1 MNQGVI
7 LETIKSSFLFNF
19 RTGIV
24 IVDTLITGLVIVV
37 TTHLLNLVTSN
48 SSRLVQIWQQWL
60 RRGSSRA
67 KITITGKNIQGRDST
82 NLLYSVNFMA
92 VLARIKN
99 LNCDMADITELSEVP
114 VDAVRPMHWRDWR
127 ERSSRKEKDWY
138 GVKNV

>member
-114 VDAVRPMHWRDWR
+114 VDAVRPMHWR
-127 ERSSRKEKDWY
+127 ERIWI
-138 GVKNV
+138 

>member
-1 MNQGVI
+1 MNQDVI

-24 IVDTLITGLVIVV
+24 IVDTMITGLVIMV

-67 KITITGKNIQGRDST
+67 KITITSRAGTAPISCTLST
-82 NLLYSVNFMA
+82 LWLCSPG
-92 VLARIKN
+92 LRI
-99 LNCDMADITELSEVP
+99 
-114 VDAVRPMHWRDWR
+114 
-127 ERSSRKEKDWY
+127 
-138 GVKNV
+138 